1 MRKFVALIWILL
13 LPLGSIFSQPKSEYP
28 ETLLPAAVLQDII
41 NEVSGDLA
49 LQNEVL
55 LTGVNRNRLPEEYLK
70 GYFETSFILKKLKEY
85 GINDSAIIELPIPPD
100 SKTTWDAEMGELWI
114 VEPEKRKIADLK
126 EVWASLCSASS
137 STDVTAELVD
147 VGPGFKED
155 FYQGK
160 KVKGKIVL
168 VNGYP
173 ERARRLAVD
182 KYGALGIV
190 AYSSSHPD
198 FGPDEVGEG
207 SIRPSEKEK
216 KTFGFMISTR
226 MGNDLRNAL
235 ERGMKIVVRAV
246 CKAQMVPYKEEMVS
260 ALLKG
265 KDYPEEELV
274 FTAHLFEG
282 FAKQGANDNASGC
295 VAILETARALKKL
308 VDEGKIPP
316 LKRSIRFL
324 FVPEISGTAAY
335 IKKYPEIAK
344 RFFADINEDM
354 VGEAMIKNNGYF
366 GLETT
371 PWSLPSYLNDVLAA
385 LIEWVG
391 FNQKQTYGYRGKLM
405 LILSPTGSRDPFYY
419 SIDRYA
425 GGSDHIVFVDG
436 GVRVP
441 AVSFT
446 IWPDMWYHSSGDL
459 PDKSDSTQLKR
470 VAFISVATALFLANA
485 GSPEVMKMIAE
496 TSGRA
501 LARIGKDK
509 NRAERMLL
517 QSDQKTIHGA
527 LKEAKNVIN
536 QALAREGEALSSIK
550 FFIRQDASLDS
561 ALKAKVKR
569 LEDFKP
575 VYLQDIE
582 ETYKLQCQKLN
593 VKPEKPVL
601 TKEEIRL
608 SGLIPVRTKK
618 MGSVIDFW
626 ELREKIQKL
635 KYSPPP
641 TIMMAEFE
649 LRNFI
654 DGKRSILEIKD
665 AASAEYEPLPL
676 PAVEDYMKFLE
687 KLGMVEIKTK

>member
-1 MRKFVALIWILL
+1 
-13 LPLGSIFSQPKSEYP
+13 
-28 ETLLPAAVLQDII
+28 
-41 NEVSGDLA
+41 
-49 LQNEVL
+49 
-55 LTGVNRNRLPEEYLK
+55 
-70 GYFETSFILKKLKEY
+70 
-85 GINDSAIIELPIPPD
+85 
-100 SKTTWDAEMGELWI
+100 
-114 VEPEKRKIADLK
+114 
-126 EVWASLCSASS
+126 
-137 STDVTAELVD
+137 
-147 VGPGFKED
+147 
-155 FYQGK
+155 
-160 KVKGKIVL
+160 
-168 VNGYP
+168 
-173 ERARRLAVD
+173 
-182 KYGALGIV
+182 
-190 AYSSSHPD
+190 
-198 FGPDEVGEG
+198 
-207 SIRPSEKEK
+207 
-216 KTFGFMISTR
+216 MISTR

-246 CKAQMVPYKEEMVS
+246 CKTQEVPYKEEIVS

-265 KDYPEEELV
+265 KDFPEEELV

-282 FAKQGANDNASGC
+282 FAKQGANDDVSGC
-295 VAILETARALKKL
+295 VAILETARAIKKL

-316 LKRSIRFL
+316 PKRSIHFL

-335 IKKYPEIAK
+335 IKKYPEIAN

-354 VGEAMIKNNGYF
+354 VGEALIKNNGYF
-366 GLETT
+366 ALETT

-405 LILSPTGSRDPFYY
+405 PILSPTGTRDPFYY

-446 IWPDMWYHSSGDL
+446 VWPDMWYHTSGDL

-470 VAFISVATALFLANA
+470 AAFISVAAALFLANA
-485 GSPEVMKMIAE
+485 GSPEVLKMIAE

-501 LARIGKDK
+501 LARIGKDTI
-509 NRAERMLL
+509 RAERMLL
-517 QSDQKTIHGA
+517 ESNQKTIHSA
-527 LKEAKNVIN
+527 LKEAQNVID
-536 QALAREGEALSSIK
+536 QAFAREGEALTSIK
-550 FFIRQDASLDS
+550 FFIKGDVSLDS
-561 ALKAKVKR
+561 FLKAKVKR
-569 LEDFKP
+569 LADLNP
-575 VYLQDIE
+575 DYLKEIE
-582 ETYKLQCQKLN
+582 ETYGLQCQKLN
-593 VKPEKPVL
+593 VKPQKPVL

-608 SGLIPVRTKK
+608 SGLVPVRTKK
-618 MGSVIDFW
+618 MGSIMDFW

-635 KYSPPP
+635 KYSPPRAV
-641 TIMMAEFE
+641 MMAEFE

-676 PAVEDYMKFLE
+676 PDVEDYMRFLE